1 MHDGTVS
8 GKFNNT
14 GEKKAVGKQAFFFPC
29 HYKIVSE
36 ETTTIFFFP
45 FFSLQ
50 NISVEAYREKQ
61 VVYVK

>member
-8 GKFNNT
+8 GNFNNT

-36 ETTTIFFFP
+36 ETTTIC
-45 FFSLQ
+45 FSLFSRYKTFQ
-50 NISVEAYREKQ
+50 SRPTEKNRLFM
-61 VVYVK
+61 